1 MKHEIKHDGT
11 GTGTDTAIAHKK
23 NSSSLATLSRGFRSV
38 WARGGVAVAAALDFA
53 DARRPVSGAG
63 VGAFSATEGADA
75 PEDDAPPAAA
85 DCAAVAA
92 ACFFLR
98 ITQPS
103 FFSSIKTQS
112 VR

>member
-1 MKHEIKHDGT
+1 M
-11 GTGTDTAIAHKK
+11 
-23 NSSSLATLSRGFRSV
+23 
-38 WARGGVAVAAALDFA
+38 AVTLDFA

-98 ITQPS
+98 IIPPS

-112 VR
+112 AR

>member
-1 MKHEIKHDGT
+1 M
-11 GTGTDTAIAHKK
+11 
-23 NSSSLATLSRGFRSV
+23 
-38 WARGGVAVAAALDFA
+38 AVALDFA
-53 DARRPVSGAG
+53 DARRPVSGTG

-98 ITQPS
+98 ITPPS
-103 FFSSIKTQS
+103 FFLLLLNQNPVSKIGLAF
-112 VR
+112 R

>member
-1 MKHEIKHDGT
+1 M
-11 GTGTDTAIAHKK
+11 
-23 NSSSLATLSRGFRSV
+23 
-38 WARGGVAVAAALDFA
+38 AVALDFA

-98 ITQPS
+98 IIPPS
-103 FFSSIKTQS
+103 FFFFSSIKTQS